1 MQDSHACCCCCSVTR
16 SGPTLQLHGLQQVRS
31 LCSPLSPRV
40 CANSCP
46 LSLWC
51 YLNISSS
58 AAPSHEIYPISR
70 DEFEN
75 LHFSQLPRWFNE
87 ITPSRV
93 SIMSEVIT
101 EVVTWGPLFLSIL
114 TWFFQLTMLLG
125 PWVQFSSA
133 QFLSRVRL
141 FVTPWTAAHQASLTI
156 TNSGGLL
163 KLMSIVLVMPS
174 NHLILCHPL
183 FLLPSIFLRI
193 RVFSNESVLCIR
205 WPKYWSLSRLS

>member
-93 SIMSEVIT
+93 SVMSEVIT

-133 QFLSRVRL
+133 QLLSRVRL

-183 FLLPSIFLRI
+183 FLLPSIFLSIRI
-193 RVFSNESVLCIR
+193 FSSE
-205 WPKYWSLSRLS
+205 

>member
-125 PWVQFSSA
+125 PWVQFSSVQFSSVA
-133 QFLSRVRL
+133 QSSSTLCDPMDCSTSGFPNHHQLWGPTQTHVHRAGDAIQPSHPLSSPFPSAFNLSQNQGL
-141 FVTPWTAAHQASLTI
+141 FQWICSLHQVA
-156 TNSGGLL
+156 
-163 KLMSIVLVMPS
+163 KVLVP
-174 NHLILCHPL
+174 
-183 FLLPSIFLRI
+183 
-193 RVFSNESVLCIR
+193 E
-205 WPKYWSLSRLS
+205 